1 MFSYITTF
9 LLKNF
14 SWIAPVGKAIKSF
27 FSPLALITIATITLL
42 VVGNYY
48 FYKGNIVLKQE
59 LQTQNKK
66 NQDLNQ
72 SIEDLR
78 AEYIKSI
85 DLLKIKETHF
95 KRTLKT
101 LEDLHV
107 KRKKEVKHY
116 AKQKEKNKHLKDA
129 PIAPVLRNT
138 LNSLFQEA
146 NSTTHKN

>member
-1 MFSYITTF
+1 MWLQITTWV
-9 LLKNF
+9 LRNF
-14 SWIAPVGKAIKSF
+14 SWVVPIGKAVKGF
-27 FSPLALITIATITLL
+27 FSPLALIIIAIVALL

-48 FYKGNIVLKQE
+48 FYKGNTKLKQE
-59 LQTQNKK
+59 LQLQAKK
-66 NQDLNQ
+66 YKDLNKSTQ
-72 SIEDLR
+72 DLR

-85 DLLKIKETHF
+85 DLLKTKETQF

-129 PIAPVLRNT
+129 PIAPVLQHT
-138 LNSLFQEA
+138 LNSLLQEA